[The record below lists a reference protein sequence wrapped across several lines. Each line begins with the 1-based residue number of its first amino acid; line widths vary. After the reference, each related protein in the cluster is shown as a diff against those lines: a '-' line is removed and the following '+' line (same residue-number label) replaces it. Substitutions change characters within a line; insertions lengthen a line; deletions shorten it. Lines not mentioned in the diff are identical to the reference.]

1 MQITADV
8 RKISRPFQ
16 GDLTFIFDVLSESLF
31 GFVAYS
37 VFQAAENV
45 SFTKKRFYR
54 ERDSATMRNYAVKFQ
69 HNHGYNMV

>member
-37 VFQAAENV
+37 VF
-45 SFTKKRFYR
+45 
-54 ERDSATMRNYAVKFQ
+54 
-69 HNHGYNMV
+69 